1 MIDIY
6 VYKNCH
12 EEEDEMRDEVIE
24 ILAMINPAIDAE
36 DEDLNIAEDLDSMD
50 IIALIAE
57 LEDKFDIE
65 ITMEEKTE
73 ENFQNVDTLVEM
85 IKRLQ

>member
-1 MIDIY
+1 
-6 VYKNCH
+6 
-12 EEEDEMRDEVIE
+12 MRDEVIE
-24 ILAMINPAIDAE
+24 ILEMICPDIDVNAE
-36 DEDLNIAEDLDSMD
+36 DMNLPEDLDSMD

-73 ENFQNVDTLVEM
+73 ENFENIDTLVAM
-85 IKRLQ
+85 IQRLQ

>member
-1 MIDIY
+1 
-6 VYKNCH
+6 
-12 EEEDEMRDEVIE
+12 MRDEVIE
-24 ILAMINPAIDAE
+24 ILEMICPDIDVN
-36 DEDLNIAEDLDSMD
+36 DEDMNLPEDLDSMD

-73 ENFQNVDTLVEM
+73 ENFENINTLVAM
-85 IKRLQ
+85 IERLQ

>member
-1 MIDIY
+1 
-6 VYKNCH
+6 
-12 EEEDEMRDEVIE
+12 MRDEVIE
-24 ILAMINPAIDAE
+24 ILEMICPDIDVN
-36 DEDLNIAEDLDSMD
+36 DEDMKLPEDLDSMD

-73 ENFQNVDTLVEM
+73 ENFENIDTLVAM
-85 IKRLQ
+85 IERLQ